1 MSAAFTPGPW
11 EAGLDRVYGHPAT
24 LTPNILINPVI
35 LGRAVN
41 VTLAKIPRENDESY
55 ANARLISAAPELL
68 AALRAVISVADR
80 RTAEFDL
87 AHAAIAKATG
97 SQP

>member
-11 EAGLDRVYGHPAT
+11 EAGLDRVYGYPAT
-24 LTPNILINPVI
+24 LTPNIIISPVI

-41 VTLAKIPRENDESY
+41 VTLAKIPRGNGESY
-55 ANARLISAAPELL
+55 ANARLIAAAPDLL

-80 RTAEFDL
+80 RTTEFDM

-97 SQP
+97 GQS

>member
-1 MSAAFTPGPW
+1 MRATHTPGPW
-11 EAGLDRVYGHPAT
+11 GAEIDRVYGYPKK
-24 LTPNILINPVI
+24 LTPNIIINPVI

-41 VTLAKIPRENDESY
+41 VTLAKIPRGNGESY

-80 RTAEFDL
+80 QTYEFDL
-87 AHAAIAKATG
+87 AHAAIAKAEG
-97 SQP
+97 VGV